1 MKPSGVMPAAQGGGG
16 TCFDRLPNPA
26 RTSSTMTMPMPK
38 VSRIW
43 SSAGG
48 DRSGG

>member
-1 MKPSGVMPAAQGGGG
+1 MKPSLLTPVSQDGGG
-16 TCFDRLPNPA
+16 TCFDRLPKPS

-43 SSAGG
+43 SSAG
-48 DRSGG
+48 RR